1 MVLKEECTKTFL
13 EAIVD
18 INNSKMLYTEEIKKD
33 ALKMEKGSLD
43 KDFRYQVMVV
53 ARSYLKLGEKL
64 LDKDGALHLANYLYF
79 EFEKPISEYLG
90 FAMPKML
97 PY

>member
-1 MVLKEECTKTFL
+1 MVLKEECVKSFL

-18 INNSKMLYTEEIKKD
+18 IIEEIKKD

-43 KDFRYQVMVV
+43 KNFKDQAMII

-64 LDKDGALHLANYLYF
+64 LDKNGSLHLASYLYF
-79 EFEKPISEYLG
+79 EFAKPVSEYLG
-90 FAMPKML
+90 FAMPNTL

>member
-1 MVLKEECTKTFL
+1 MALKEECIKSFL

-18 INNSKMLYTEEIKKD
+18 ITEEIKKD
-33 ALKMEKGSLD
+33 ALKIEKGSLD
-43 KDFRYQVMVV
+43 KEFRDQVAII
-53 ARSYLKLGEKL
+53 ARSYLKLGDKL
-64 LDKDGALHLANYLYF
+64 LDKNGSLHLANYLYF

-90 FAMPKML
+90 FAKPNML

>member
-1 MVLKEECTKTFL
+1 MVLKEECTKQFL

-18 INNSKMLYTEEIKKD
+18 ISDEIKKD

-43 KDFRYQVMVV
+43 KNFRDQIMII
-53 ARSYLKLGEKL
+53 ARSYLKLGQKL

-90 FAMPKML
+90 FEMPKML

>member
-1 MVLKEECTKTFL
+1 MLLKEECVKSFL
-13 EAIVD
+13 EATVD
-18 INNSKMLYTEEIKKD
+18 ITEEIKKD

-43 KDFRYQVMVV
+43 KNFRDQAMII

-64 LDKDGALHLANYLYF
+64 LDKNGSLHLANYLYF

-90 FAMPKML
+90 FAMPSML

>member
-1 MVLKEECTKTFL
+1 MVLKEECVEQFL
-13 EAIVD
+13 EAIVNISD
-18 INNSKMLYTEEIKKD
+18 DIKKD

-43 KDFRYQVMVV
+43 KNFRDQVMII
-53 ARSYLKLGEKL
+53 ARSYLKLGQKL

-79 EFEKPISEYLG
+79 EFEKPISDYLG
-90 FAMPKML
+90 FETPKML

>member
-1 MVLKEECTKTFL
+1 MVLKEECVKSFL

-18 INNSKMLYTEEIKKD
+18 IIEEIKKD

-43 KDFRYQVMVV
+43 KNFKDQAMIV

-64 LDKDGALHLANYLYF
+64 LDKNGSLHLANYLYF

-90 FAMPKML
+90 FAMPSML